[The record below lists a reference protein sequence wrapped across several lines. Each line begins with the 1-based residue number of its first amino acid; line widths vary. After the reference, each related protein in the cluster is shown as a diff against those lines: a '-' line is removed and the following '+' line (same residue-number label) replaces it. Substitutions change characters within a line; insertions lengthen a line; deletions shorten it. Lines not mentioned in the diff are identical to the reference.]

1 MHVIYSFILYFF
13 CLNKSV
19 NLTKFSAINDAF
31 NSNRE
36 YDYFKKT
43 IVYHH
48 NFEFMSF
55 IFKAISSENITISTN
70 AKEVYK
76 TYYLSTELI
85 QQLLK
90 NIEFNILFSDLK

>member
-1 MHVIYSFILYFF
+1 
-13 CLNKSV
+13 
-19 NLTKFSAINDAF
+19 
-31 NSNRE
+31 
-36 YDYFKKT
+36 
-43 IVYHH
+43 
-48 NFEFMSF
+48 MSF